1 MNVFLIEDKK
11 STPLLLTDDKGYPV
25 PSRSPIEN
33 PPVFDYISIDLISH
47 YGTPRSKF
55 ENIVKPF
62 IDFINLMAME
72 LPREQHEQENVC
84 VKNYKMIDNLF
95 PPHVITPFLER
106 WDNAGKQFVQD
117 VDKHVRSFFANVG
130 AELDR
135 SINGESADEENDVG
149 DNSL

>member
-33 PPVFDYISIDLISH
+33 PPVFDYISIDLISP
-47 YGTPRSKF
+47 YGTLQSKF

-72 LPREQHEQENVC
+72 LPREQHEQEERMREELQN
-84 VKNYKMIDNLF
+84 KIDNLF

-106 WDNAGKQFVQD
+106 RDNAGKQFVQD
-117 VDKHVRSFFANVG
+117 IDKHVRSFFANVG

-135 SINGESADEENDVG
+135 LINGESANEEK
-149 DNSL
+149 